1 MVEIGCSHV
10 KERNIQPLWP
20 RRPCQTMHARARG
33 CYKKRGPAAGLGV
46 MLVGKGGVADEGGG
60 AVASND
66 SGGELWTQG
75 DHLHG

>member
-1 MVEIGCSHV
+1 MAGFHSRFTTKYNTHKLGTAV
-10 KERNIQPLWP
+10 PA
-20 RRPCQTMHARARG
+20 MHARERG
-33 CYKKRGPAAGLGV
+33 FCGTRDVATGLGV
-46 MLVGKGGVADEGGG
+46 MLVGKRADADEGGG